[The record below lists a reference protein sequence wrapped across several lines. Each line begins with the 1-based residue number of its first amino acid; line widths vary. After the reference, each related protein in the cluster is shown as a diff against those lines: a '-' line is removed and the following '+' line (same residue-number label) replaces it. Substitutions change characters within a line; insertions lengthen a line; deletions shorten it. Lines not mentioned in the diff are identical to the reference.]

1 MNPKTRGLDDVG
13 QIFQL
18 DVGIW
23 GFHVKF
29 AVDQPFFRRE
39 PQGNLAR
46 RRACRGNLAEP
57 SDPFPAEPSGE
68 TIEIYDCSYWGMVDP
83 GHFQAST
90 SHVHWDF
97 YGFIYYPLVI

>member
-1 MNPKTRGLDDVG
+1 MGMNPKTRGLDDDG

-39 PQGNLAR
+39 PHAKGSPLAGG
-46 RRACRGNLAEP
+46 RAGATWWAKW
-57 SDPFPAEPSGE
+57 S
-68 TIEIYDCSYWGMVDP
+68 IP
-83 GHFQAST
+83 GGA
-90 SHVHWDF
+90 
-97 YGFIYYPLVI
+97 